1 MGLIT
6 GKRKIR
12 LSRKIW
18 QTVEIEVDLEHIHID
33 AEPET
38 VSDVKDWVLG
48 AGDRYVA
55 YTTVKHLVD
64 EQIDRNADWV
74 DEERE
79 EHHLSDWK
87 WEEAK
92 ENFRHDRKS

>member
-6 GKRKIR
+6 GKKKIR

-18 QTVEIEVDLEHIHID
+18 QVVDIEVDLEHIHID

-38 VSDVKDWVLG
+38 VSDIEDWVTLG
-48 AGDRYVA
+48 DERDVA

-79 EHHLSDWK
+79 EHSLHDWT
-87 WEEAK
+87 WEEPK
-92 ENFRHDRKS
+92 